1 MKNEFD
7 LSKISVKELPK
18 KLIKANFEGTKKE
31 YEIRVLSDGEKMTLD
46 SLLVTARNVFRTR
59 DLYVFL
65 LSCGLDIEQ
74 ALAAFLFENVNE
86 EAVRV
91 GDEIFKF
98 AKSFEDAKADEAKIA
113 EKNSKKGADQP

>member
-1 MKNEFD
+1 MKNDFD
-7 LSKISVKELPK
+7 LTKIPVKELPK
-18 KLIKANFEGTKKE
+18 KVIKANFEGTEKE
-31 YEIRVLSDGEKMTLD
+31 YEIRALSDGEKMTLD

-65 LSCGLDIEQ
+65 LATGLDIDQ
-74 ALAAFLFENVNE
+74 AIAAFLFENANA

-91 GDEIFKF
+91 GDEIFQF
-98 AKSFEDAKADEAKIA
+98 AKSYEDAKAAEAEKA

>member
-18 KLIKANFEGTKKE
+18 KIIRANFDGTEKDC
-31 YEIRVLSDGEKMTLD
+31 EIRALSDGEKMTLD
-46 SLLVTARNVFRTR
+46 SLLYTSRNVFRTR

-65 LSCGLDIEQ
+65 LTAGLDIEQ
-74 ALAAFLFENVNE
+74 TVAAFLFENATP

-91 GDEIFKF
+91 GDEIFQF
-98 AKSFEDAKADEAKIA
+98 TKSFEDAKTNEAETA
-113 EKNSKKGADQP
+113 EKNSDKGADQP

>member
-1 MKNEFD
+1 MKNEID

-18 KLIKANFEGTKKE
+18 KTIKANFDGTEKE
-31 YEIRVLSDGEKMTLD
+31 YEIRVLNDGEKMTLD
-46 SLLVTARNVFRTR
+46 SLLYTSRNVYRTR

-65 LSCGLDIEQ
+65 LSAGLDIEQ
-74 ALAAFLFENVNE
+74 AVAAFLFENVNA

-91 GDEIFKF
+91 GDEIFQF
-98 AKSFEDAKADEAKIA
+98 TKSFEDAKVAEAESA